1 MTRACRSPCSPA
13 SSAATRRRCSKGG
26 FAPSGG
32 PPEGCIRSATIT
44 PPQAPSGTPS
54 RGVGKPCT
62 ACPLVCYFFGLEGVR
77 RPLNLALL
85 AETRARGPDGS
96 RTCACRN
103 WHGARATSSVDGWA
117 SMALRSHVVE
127 AADVRTSERRRAWA
141 DSSKLA
147 SEPDAQSR
155 VREHGTVVDALSPRT
170 HVPLTRRL
178 RRAVAVWPEEPGLTP
193 ECTRY
198 ILKLR
203 QARTKLAKLEGS
215 DPTPCFS
222 RLKSWDRLP
231 DAQAHSGDGHTQ
243 RTSALTR
250 HSAGCSP
257 E

>member
-1 MTRACRSPCSPA
+1 MAGWSRATPWPLSTV
-13 SSAATRRRCSKGG
+13 AATVLRDVYSYCVLNFIFAFEDLNSTVSLDTPSPHFHTIVYCDRALTRRDPHVPRKMPDGENDTRVPVTVLTGLLGSDKTTLLKRGVRSLRR
-26 FAPSGG
+26 PSRGVH
-32 PPEGCIRSATIT
+32 IRSATIT

-127 AADVRTSERRRAWA
+127 AAGVRTSERRRAWA

-147 SEPDAQSR
+147 SEPDA
-155 VREHGTVVDALSPRT
+155 E
-170 HVPLTRRL
+170 
-178 RRAVAVWPEEPGLTP
+178 
-193 ECTRY
+193 
-198 ILKLR
+198 
-203 QARTKLAKLEGS
+203 
-215 DPTPCFS
+215 
-222 RLKSWDRLP
+222 
-231 DAQAHSGDGHTQ
+231 
-243 RTSALTR
+243 
-250 HSAGCSP
+250 
-257 E
+257 